1 MISIENLSKTYQI
14 GKRHSYPALSDVSL
28 QIEDGELL
36 AITGPS
42 GAGKSTLLHIL
53 ACVDSFDS
61 GSVKLDGQ
69 ELSRQSPKKL
79 AQLRGTTV
87 SIVLQDFGLLEDFT
101 VLDNVMLPLYFSKG
115 AKKEKKARAMELL
128 QQMGLAEMA
137 KKNAGQLSGGQKQRV
152 AIARALAGNPRYI
165 FADEPTG
172 SLDSQTAEEITQLLL
187 ELNQKGITVVIV
199 THNPELAARC
209 SRIIELRDGKIASEH
224 NTAAS

>member
-224 NTAAS
+224 NTAAF

>member
-1 MISIENLSKTYQI
+1 
-14 GKRHSYPALSDVSL
+14 
-28 QIEDGELL
+28 
-36 AITGPS
+36 
-42 GAGKSTLLHIL
+42 
-53 ACVDSFDS
+53 
-61 GSVKLDGQ
+61 
-69 ELSRQSPKKL
+69 
-79 AQLRGTTV
+79 
-87 SIVLQDFGLLEDFT
+87 
-101 VLDNVMLPLYFSKG
+101 
-115 AKKEKKARAMELL
+115 MELL

>member
-137 KKNAGQLSGGQKQRV
+137 TKNAGQLYGGQKQRV

>member
-1 MISIENLSKTYQI
+1 MKLYELSNLYADLL
-14 GKRHSYPALSDVSL
+14 R

>member
-224 NTAAS
+224 NTAAP

>member
-224 NTAAS
+224 NTAVS

>member
-137 KKNAGQLSGGQKQRV
+137 KKNAGQLCNISGKQPL
-152 AIARALAGNPRYI
+152 I
-165 FADEPTG
+165 
-172 SLDSQTAEEITQLLL
+172 SLLYKLRIKSAELTWD
-187 ELNQKGITVVIV
+187 NY
-199 THNPELAARC
+199 
-209 SRIIELRDGKIASEH
+209 DASAH
-224 NTAAS
+224 TRGPVPPF